1 MNVALIFAGG
11 VGARMQANVP
21 KQFLEVNDIPILVR
35 TIQIFQ
41 ANKNIDKVYVV
52 MLKEYIDYTKYL
64 VNKYKLNKVVDVV
77 SGGDT
82 GQDSIYRGLCRIS
95 EDCPVDTTVLIH
107 DGVRPILP
115 SEVIDKNID
124 SVKKYGSA
132 ITCKKCTETII
143 MKGLE
148 DDVVD
153 MTDRSISL
161 MACAPQSFILGDILE
176 AHKAVRK
183 INPNYE
189 GVIDSCT
196 LMRIFKMKLHIVMG
210 NNDNIKVTTKDDYFI
225 ANAILTRGDK
235 PIELENYGEL
245 LKFRGEL

>member
-21 KQFLEVNDIPILVR
+21 KQFLEVSDVPILVK

-41 ANKNIDKVYVV
+41 TNKNIDKVYVV

-64 VNKYKLNKVVDVV
+64 VEKYNLDKVVDVV
-77 SGGDT
+77 SGGET

-95 EDCPVDTTVLIH
+95 EDCSDDTTVLIH

-143 MKGLE
+143 MKGID

-161 MACAPQSFILGDILE
+161 MACAPQSFILVDILE

-183 INPNYE
+183 VNPNYD

-196 LMRIFKMKLHIVMG
+196 LMKIFKKKLHIVMG

>member
-11 VGARMQANVP
+11 VGARMQADVP
-21 KQFLEVNDIPILVR
+21 KQFLEIDDVPILVR

-41 ANKNIDKVYVV
+41 TNKNIDKVYVV
-52 MLKEYIDYTKYL
+52 MLKEYIDYTNYLIHKYNL
-64 VNKYKLNKVVDVV
+64 DKVAGVV
-77 SGGDT
+77 CGGET
-82 GQDSIYRGLCRIS
+82 GQDSIYKGLCQIS
-95 EDCPVDTTVLIH
+95 EDCPYDTTVLIH

-115 SEVIDKNID
+115 SEIIDENID

-143 MKGLE
+143 MKGLD

-161 MACAPQSFILGDILE
+161 MACAPQSFRLGDIME

-183 INPNYE
+183 VNPNYD

-196 LMRIFKMKLHIVMG
+196 LMRVFKKKLHVIMG

-225 ANAILTRGDK
+225 AQAILTRGDK
-235 PIELENYGEL
+235 PIELDNYDEL
-245 LKFRGEL
+245 LKFRGEV

>member
-21 KQFLEVNDIPILVR
+21 KQFLEVNDIPILVK

-41 ANKNIDKVYVV
+41 TNENIDKVYVV

-64 VNKYKLNKVVDVV
+64 VDKYKLNKVVDVV
-77 SGGDT
+77 SGGET

-95 EDCPVDTTVLIH
+95 DDCPSDTTVLIH

-143 MKGLE
+143 MKGME

-183 INPNYE
+183 VNPNYD

-196 LMRIFKMKLHIVMG
+196 LMRIFKKKLHIVMG

-235 PIELENYGEL
+235 PIELENYSEL

>member
-1 MNVALIFAGG
+1 
-11 VGARMQANVP
+11 
-21 KQFLEVNDIPILVR
+21 
-35 TIQIFQ
+35 
-41 ANKNIDKVYVV
+41 
-52 MLKEYIDYTKYL
+52 
-64 VNKYKLNKVVDVV
+64 
-77 SGGDT
+77 
-82 GQDSIYRGLCRIS
+82 
-95 EDCPVDTTVLIH
+95 
-107 DGVRPILP
+107 
-115 SEVIDKNID
+115 
-124 SVKKYGSA
+124 
-132 ITCKKCTETII
+132 
-143 MKGLE
+143 MKGID

-183 INPNYE
+183 VNPNYD

-196 LMRIFKMKLHIVMG
+196 LMKIFKKKLHIVMG

>member
-11 VGARMQANVP
+11 VGARMKANVP
-21 KQFLEVNDIPILVR
+21 KQFLEIDDVPILVR
-35 TIQIFQ
+35 TIKIFQ
-41 ANKNIDKVYVV
+41 SNNQIDKIYVV
-52 MLKEYIDYTKYL
+52 MLDKYIDYTKYL
-64 VNKYKLNKVVDVV
+64 IEKYNLDKVVDVV
-77 SGGDT
+77 TGGDT

-95 EDCPVDTTVLIH
+95 KDCPNDTTVLIH

-115 SEVIDKNID
+115 SSVIDDNIE
-124 SVKKYGSA
+124 SVKLYGSA

-143 MKGLE
+143 MKGTYDE
-148 DDVVD
+148 VIDI
-153 MTDRSISL
+153 TDRSISL
-161 MACAPQSFILGDILE
+161 IACAPQSFILGEILE

-183 INPNYE
+183 INPNYD

-196 LMRIFKMKLHIVMG
+196 LMKTFKNNLHIILG

-225 ANAILTRGDK
+225 ASAILTRGSE
-235 PIELENYGEL
+235 PIKLENYNEL

>member
-21 KQFLEVNDIPILVR
+21 KQFLEVNDVPILVR

-41 ANKNIDKVYVV
+41 TNKNIDKVYVV
-52 MLKEYIDYTKYL
+52 MLKEYIDYTRYLIEKYNL
-64 VNKYKLNKVVDVV
+64 DKVVDVV
-77 SGGDT
+77 SGGET

-95 EDCPVDTTVLIH
+95 DDCPDDTTVLIH

-143 MKGLE
+143 MKGSE

-183 INPNYE
+183 VNPNYD

-196 LMRIFKMKLHIVMG
+196 LMRIFKKKLHIVMG

>member
-21 KQFLEVNDIPILVR
+21 KQFLEVSDVPILVK

-41 ANKNIDKVYVV
+41 TNKNIDKVYVV

-64 VNKYKLNKVVDVV
+64 VEKYNLDKVVDVV
-77 SGGDT
+77 SGGET

-95 EDCPVDTTVLIH
+95 EDCSDDTTVLIH

-143 MKGLE
+143 MKGID

-183 INPNYE
+183 VNPNYD

-196 LMRIFKMKLHIVMG
+196 LMKIFKKKLHIVMG